1 MTFIMSPQLLPY
13 LILHIDVLP
22 RYITILD
29 SIVVFDLAFDRVHRV
44 LLDMNLFSASQVH
57 RLLLPFAASPD
68 IVIYIV
74 L

>member
-13 LILHIDVLP
+13 LILHID
-22 RYITILD
+22 ILD
-29 SIVVFDLAFDRVHRV
+29 GAVIILDPIAWFDRVHRV
-44 LLDMNLFSASQVH
+44 LLDMNLFFGVD
-57 RLLLPFAASPD
+57 LLPLPFTASPD